1 MKKIIITVTFL
12 LVSIIINAQKDEL
25 LIAFENSYTNE
36 HNQELNKAL
45 ENLEDVYENYETNYE
60 LNLRLGWLSY
70 LTENNNDSEK
80 YYSTAMKLKPL
91 ALDAIYGHILPLLQQ
106 EKYNDVISLA
116 EKALTVAPN
125 DSRAEYYIG
134 LANYYKK
141 DYIKAE
147 NYLEKAINKYPF
159 DLDINLILGWTKY
172 ALGKK
177 NEAKVLFQVA
187 QRHSPNNATVKS
199 AIGLINK

>member
-25 LIAFENSYTNE
+25 LIAFESSYTNE
-36 HNQELNKAL
+36 NNQEFNKAL
-45 ENLEDVYENYETNYE
+45 ENLNDVYENYETNYE
-60 LNLRLGWLSY
+60 LNLRLGWLNY
-70 LTENNNDSEK
+70 LTENHNDSEK
-80 YYSTAMKLKPL
+80 YYATAMKLKPL

-106 EKYNDVISLA
+106 EKYNEVISLS

-141 DYIKAE
+141 DYLKAE
-147 NYLEKAINKYPF
+147 KYLEKAINKYPF
-159 DLDINLILGWTKY
+159 DLDINLMLGWTKF
-172 ALGKK
+172 AMGKK
-177 NEAKVLFQVA
+177 NEAKVLFKVA
-187 QRHSPNNATVKS
+187 QRHSPNNTAVKS
-199 AIGLINK
+199 AIELINK